1 MEKTIEIPEGYK
13 ARIDG
18 NKVIIE
24 PKESKD
30 ELFDHRY
37 AQHLVEDQ
45 RQKSMIQRDSQKIRQ
60 EIKSMADSFKQV
72 IFIADSYGNSYI
84 KWDAKSEESVIK
96 LLEQALEYMK
106 TRVL

>member
-1 MEKTIEIPEGYK
+1 ME
-13 ARIDG
+13 A
-18 NKVIIE
+18 
-24 PKESKD
+24 KES
-30 ELFDHRY
+30 
-37 AQHLVEDQ
+37 
-45 RQKSMIQRDSQKIRQ
+45 MIGNEDSQKIRQ